1 MNVTK
6 LTSSFYTLLHNI
18 LMFCNICKQR
28 VRILTISRVT
38 KITTFTYLVI
48 TSLLALTLT
57 WSILQFRQTMATTDQ
72 YNQLLNLAS
81 VSLKDKIE
89 SYLSFGEATKLQESI
104 NLINTEIKQQLTE
117 LPTEIQSDINP
128 LLESISLK
136 LDGDIRAAGKLS
148 GDTFALIRNNQRQMS
163 QAIDTY
169 SDFINQ
175 PHTNLSLADKITLLE
190 MDTKLK
196 KHFISLSDNTEQFLQ
211 ANTAKNKALLA
222 SEADTFYKTVSA
234 MSALPNNFSSQEE
247 AEETDDLSALMG
259 WAEEKEEA
267 ESPIT
272 EMQSEISSW
281 VNRYMKDVNNSLSGI
296 THMQT
301 AQADLR
307 TQVSELQAKL
317 ELGTQAISTQ
327 SEQTQE
333 KIIFAF
339 ALFILLMVSVSA
351 LTHLFLSRIVVKSAK
366 NLLSA
371 VTSLVET
378 QSSEPINVGK
388 QKNELS
394 ETAQYFNQYLAYVE
408 QQKQKRDKELAKIS
422 DSLNKVLNAFDDIN
436 SLNQESNHELS
447 KTTSITEQVNI
458 LANKAEVRAKEVEG
472 YASET
477 SLAMQSSVE
486 QAQSLKQANQ
496 IAMQTLTQSRQS
508 LNGLEN
514 SVNDASSIVSS
525 IRDISEQT
533 NLLALNAAIEAARA
547 GEHGRGFA
555 VVATEVRTLSS
566 KTQDS
571 LGEIT
576 SILSRLTS
584 STQNLSQSL
593 DKIESASDTQVS
605 LTAQLGDSAFEV
617 SEKSKQSSE
626 LAQKATR
633 YAAEQKTEMQS
644 LNHAMS
650 QVKDK
655 AQESEQFLNKVSAT
669 ITKRVNEIS
678 VSLGI

>member
-1 MNVTK
+1 M
-6 LTSSFYTLLHNI
+6 
-18 LMFCNICKQR
+18 
-28 VRILTISRVT
+28 TISRVT
-38 KITTFTYLVI
+38 KITTFTYLLI

-72 YNQLLNLAS
+72 YNQLLTLAS

-104 NLINTEIKQQLTE
+104 NLINTDIKQQLTE
-117 LPTEIQSDINP
+117 LPSQIQTDISP

-175 PHTNLSLADKITLLE
+175 PHTNLSLSDKVMLLE
-190 MDTKLK
+190 MDAKLK

-211 ANTAKNKALLA
+211 ANTVKNKAALA

-247 AEETDDLSALMG
+247 VEETDDLSALMG
-259 WAEEKEEA
+259 WAEEEQEES

-272 EMQSEISSW
+272 EMQSELSSW

-296 THMQT
+296 THMQN

-307 TQVSELQAKL
+307 AQVSGLQAKL

-339 ALFILLMVSVSA
+339 TLFILLMVIVSA

-394 ETAQYFNQYLAYVE
+394 ETAHYFNQYLAYVE
-408 QQKQKRDKELAKIS
+408 TQKQKRDKELAKIS

-436 SLNQESNHELS
+436 KLNQESNHELS

-458 LANKAEVRAKEVEG
+458 LANKAEVRAQEVEG

-508 LNGLEN
+508 LNGLED

-593 DKIESASDTQVS
+593 DKIESASDTQIS

-617 SEKSKQSSE
+617 SEKSKQSTE

-655 AQESEQFLNKVSAT
+655 AHESEQFLGKVSAT

>member
-1 MNVTK
+1 
-6 LTSSFYTLLHNI
+6 
-18 LMFCNICKQR
+18 MFCNIRKQR

-38 KITTFTYLVI
+38 KITTFTYLLI

-72 YNQLLNLAS
+72 YNQLLTLAS

-104 NLINTEIKQQLTE
+104 NLINTDIKQQLTE
-117 LPTEIQSDINP
+117 LPSQIQTDISP

-175 PHTNLSLADKITLLE
+175 PHTNLSLSDKVMLLE
-190 MDTKLK
+190 MDAKLK

-211 ANTAKNKALLA
+211 ANTVKNKAALA

-247 AEETDDLSALMG
+247 VEETDDLSALMG
-259 WAEEKEEA
+259 WAEEEQEES

-272 EMQSEISSW
+272 EMQSELSSW

-296 THMQT
+296 THMQN

-307 TQVSELQAKL
+307 AQVSGLQAKL

-339 ALFILLMVSVSA
+339 TLFILLMVIVSA

-394 ETAQYFNQYLAYVE
+394 ETAHYFNQYLAYVE
-408 QQKQKRDKELAKIS
+408 TQKQKRDKELAKIS

-436 SLNQESNHELS
+436 KLNQESNHELS

-458 LANKAEVRAKEVEG
+458 LANKAEVRAQEVEG

-508 LNGLEN
+508 LNGLED

-593 DKIESASDTQVS
+593 DKIESASDTQIS

-617 SEKSKQSSE
+617 SEKSKQSTE

-655 AQESEQFLNKVSAT
+655 AHESEQFLGKVSAT

>member
-1 MNVTK
+1 
-6 LTSSFYTLLHNI
+6 
-18 LMFCNICKQR
+18 MFCNICKQR

-72 YNQLLNLAS
+72 YNQLLTLAS

-89 SYLSFGEATKLQESI
+89 SYLNFGEATKLQESI
-104 NLINTEIKQQLTE
+104 NLINTDIKQQLTA
-117 LPTEIQSDINP
+117 LPNEIQTDINP

-169 SDFINQ
+169 SDFIHQ
-175 PHTNLSLADKITLLE
+175 PHTNLSLADKVTLLE
-190 MDTKLK
+190 MDAKLK
-196 KHFISLSDNTEQFLQ
+196 KHFISLSNNTEQFLQ

-222 SEADTFYKTVSA
+222 SEANTFYKTVSA
-234 MSALPNNFSSQEE
+234 MSALPNNFSNQEKE
-247 AEETDDLSALMG
+247 EETDDLSALMG
-259 WAEEKEEA
+259 WAEEEEKT
-267 ESPIT
+267 ENPII

-296 THMQT
+296 TLMQN

-307 TQVSELQAKL
+307 AQVSKLQAKL
-317 ELGTQAISTQ
+317 ELGTQAISIQ
-327 SEQTQE
+327 SERTQE

-378 QSSEPINVGK
+378 QSSDPINVGK

-394 ETAQYFNQYLAYVE
+394 ETAHYFNQYLAYVE
-408 QQKQKRDKELAKIS
+408 KQKQKRDKELAKIS

-458 LANKAEVRAKEVEG
+458 LANKAEVRAQEVEG

-508 LNGLEN
+508 LNGLED

-650 QVKDK
+650 QVKGK
-655 AQESEQFLNKVSAT
+655 AHESEQFLNKVSAT